1 MRVREE
7 LVIEPAQ
14 SWARL
19 QQLKNSEWFVH
30 DLEEQ
35 LKQNHR
41 LFLEEQMR
49 YERQQHVGV
58 APYERAQER
67 SDQANGF
74 YRRTLLTRLGA
85 MELAVPRSRSG
96 LFQTQVVRRYQGREL
111 AVDEALRK
119 VFLLGVS
126 TRQAGPALAT
136 LLDEAV
142 SAATVSALSKVLDQT
157 VAAWHQ
163 RALSD
168 TYRYLILDGV
178 SVRIRLVGKVQRRV
192 ALRVYGLS
200 DDGRERELIDFLLVR
215 SESEAHW
222 RSLLEELWR
231 RGLRGT
237 NLKLISTD
245 GNPGLI
251 AALKLVWP
259 RVALQRCWAHKLRNV
274 AAKLKRSQQE
284 CLQEAKLIY
293 QANTQGEAI
302 ATFRAWKTRWRSQAE
317 RAVRCVE
324 EDLEELLA
332 FYDSP
337 STHWKRLCTTNV
349 IERLFVEVRQ
359 RIRTMCAFTTPGS
372 CQRILFSVFDRMNT
386 HWSKHPLK
394 TFTQH
399 N

>member
-1 MRVREE
+1 MRVAKE

-19 QQLKNSEWFVH
+19 QQLKNSEWFIH

-35 LKQNHR
+35 LKENHR
-41 LFLEEQMR
+41 LFLEELMR
-49 YERQQHVGV
+49 YERQQHLGV
-58 APYERAQER
+58 APYERASKR
-67 SDQANGF
+67 ADQANGF
-74 YRRTLLTRLGA
+74 YQRTLLTRLGP
-85 MELAVPRSRSG
+85 MQLAVPRSGSG
-96 LFQTQVVRRYQGREL
+96 LLQTQILRRYQRREA

-157 VAAWHQ
+157 VAVWHR

-168 TYRYLILDGV
+168 TYRYLVLDGV

-192 ALRVYGLS
+192 ALCAYGLS
-200 DDGRERELIDFLLVR
+200 EDGGRELIDFLIVKT
-215 SESEAHW
+215 ESQEHW

-237 NLKLISTD
+237 KLKLISTD
-245 GNPGLI
+245 GHAGLI

-274 AAKLKRSQQE
+274 AAKLKRSEQE
-284 CLQEAKLIY
+284 CLQQAKLIY
-293 QANTQGEAI
+293 QAGTRGEAI
-302 ATFRAWKTRWRSQAE
+302 ATFRAWKTRWRTQAQ
-317 RAVRCVE
+317 RAVCCLE

-337 STHWKRLCTTNV
+337 QAHWRRLRTTNV
-349 IERLFVEVRQ
+349 IERLFVEVRR

-372 CQRILFSVFDRMNT
+372 CERILFSVFDRMNT
-386 HWSKHPLK
+386 YWRKHPPK
-394 TFTQH
+394 AFTQ
-399 N
+399 NN

>member
-1 MRVREE
+1 MRVAKE

-19 QQLKNSEWFVH
+19 QQLKNSEWFIH

-35 LKQNHR
+35 LKENHR
-41 LFLEEQMR
+41 LFLEELMR
-49 YERQQHVGV
+49 YERQQHLGV
-58 APYERAQER
+58 APYERRQER
-67 SDQANGF
+67 ADQANGF
-74 YRRTLLTRLGA
+74 YQRTLLTRLGP

-96 LFQTQVVRRYQGREL
+96 LFQTQVLRRYQRREA

-142 SAATVSALSKVLDQT
+142 SAATVSAVSKVLDQT
-157 VAAWHQ
+157 VAAWHR
-163 RALSD
+163 RALTD

-192 ALRVYGLS
+192 ALCAYGIRE
-200 DDGRERELIDFLLVR
+200 DGKRELIDFLLVR

-237 NLKLISTD
+237 KLKLISTD
-245 GNPGLI
+245 GHPGLL
-251 AALKLVWP
+251 AALELVWP
-259 RVALQRCWAHKLRNV
+259 RVALQRCWVHKLRNV
-274 AAKLKRSQQE
+274 AAKLKRSQQR
-284 CLQEAKLIY
+284 CLEQAKLIY
-293 QANTQGEAI
+293 QADTRREAV
-302 ATFRAWKTRWRSQAE
+302 ATFRAWKTRWSACAQ

-324 EDLEELLA
+324 EDLEQLLS
-332 FYDSP
+332 FYDTP
-337 STHWKRLCTTNV
+337 RPHWKRLRTTNV
-349 IERLFVEVRQ
+349 IERLFVEVRR

-372 CQRILFSVFDRMNT
+372 CERILFSVFDRMNN
-386 HWSKHPLK
+386 HWKKHPLK
-394 TFTQH
+394 AFTQ
-399 N
+399 NN

>member
-19 QQLKNSEWFVH
+19 QQVKNSEWFIH

-35 LKQNHR
+35 LKEHHR
-41 LFLEEQMR
+41 LFLEELMR
-49 YERQQHVGV
+49 YERQQHLGA
-58 APYERAQER
+58 APYERGKKR

-74 YRRTLLTRLGA
+74 YRRRLLTRLGG

-96 LFQTQVVRRYQGREL
+96 LFQTQILRRYQRREA

-142 SAATVSALSKVLDQT
+142 SATTVSAVSKVLDQT
-157 VAAWHQ
+157 VVVWHQ

-192 ALRVYGLS
+192 ALCAYGV
-200 DDGRERELIDFLLVR
+200 REEGGRELIDFLIVKT
-215 SESEAHW
+215 ESQEHW

-231 RGLRGT
+231 RGFRGT
-237 NLKLISTD
+237 KLKLISTD
-245 GNPGLI
+245 GHAGLI

-284 CLQEAKLIY
+284 CLQQAKLIY
-293 QANTQGEAI
+293 QADTRGEAI
-302 ATFRAWKTRWRSQAE
+302 TTFRAWKTHWRSRAE
-317 RAVRCVE
+317 AAVRCVE
-324 EDLEELLA
+324 ADLEELLA

-337 STHWKRLCTTNV
+337 HPHWKRLRTTNV
-349 IERLFVEVRQ
+349 IERLFVEVRR

-372 CQRILFSVFDRMNT
+372 CERILFSVFDRMNT
-386 HWSKHPLK
+386 HWRKHPLK
-394 TFTQH
+394 TFTQ
-399 N
+399 NN

>member
-1 MRVREE
+1 MRVAKE

-19 QQLKNSEWFVH
+19 QQLRNSEWFIH

-35 LKQNHR
+35 LKEHHR
-41 LFLEEQMR
+41 LFLEELMR
-49 YERQQHVGV
+49 YERQQHLGV
-58 APYERAQER
+58 APYERASKR
-67 SDQANGF
+67 ADQANGF
-74 YRRTLLTRLGA
+74 YQRTLLTRLGP

-96 LFQTQVVRRYQGREL
+96 LFQTQILRRYRRREA

-142 SAATVSALSKVLDQT
+142 SAATVSAVSKVLDQA
-157 VAAWHQ
+157 VAAWHR

-192 ALRVYGLS
+192 ALCVYGIS
-200 DDGRERELIDFLLVR
+200 EEGQRELIDFLLVKT
-215 SESEAHW
+215 ESQDHW
-222 RSLLEELWR
+222 RSLLDELWR

-237 NLKLISTD
+237 KLKLISTD
-245 GNPGLI
+245 GHSGLI

-259 RVALQRCWAHKLRNV
+259 RVALQRCWAHKLRNLWS
-274 AAKLKRSQQE
+274 KLKRSQRE
-284 CLQEAKLIY
+284 CLQQAKLIY
-293 QANTQGEAI
+293 QARTRAEAI
-302 ATFRAWKTRWRSQAE
+302 AIFRLWKTRWKEQAQ
-317 RAVRCVE
+317 RGVCCVE

-332 FYDSP
+332 FYDSAP
-337 STHWKRLCTTNV
+337 ARLETAAHHQCNRTALCRSTTAHPHHVRLHHT
-349 IERLFVEVRQ
+349 RQ
-359 RIRTMCAFTTPGS
+359 LRT
-372 CQRILFSVFDRMNT
+372 
-386 HWSKHPLK
+386 HPL
-394 TFTQH
+394 
-399 N
+399 

>member
-35 LKQNHR
+35 LKENHR
-41 LFLEEQMR
+41 LFLEELMR
-49 YERQQHVGV
+49 YERQQHLGV
-58 APYERAQER
+58 APYKRAQER
-67 SDQANGF
+67 ADQANGF
-74 YRRTLLTRLGA
+74 YQRTLLTRLGV

-96 LFQTQVVRRYQGREL
+96 LFQTQVLRRYQRRE
-111 AVDEALRK
+111 AVVDEALRK

-142 SAATVSALSKVLDQT
+142 SAATVSAVSKVLDQT
-157 VAAWHQ
+157 VAAWHG
-163 RALSD
+163 RTLSD
-168 TYRYLILDGV
+168 AYRYLILDGV

-192 ALRVYGLS
+192 ALCAYGLRE
-200 DDGRERELIDFLLVR
+200 DGGGELIDFLIEKT
-215 SESEAHW
+215 ESQEHW

-237 NLKLISTD
+237 KLKLISTD
-245 GNPGLI
+245 GHAGLI

-274 AAKLKRSQQE
+274 AAKLKRTQQE
-284 CLQEAKLIY
+284 CLQQAKLIY
-293 QANTQGEAI
+293 QAGTRSEAI
-302 ATFRAWKTRWRSQAE
+302 ATFRAWRTRWRSQAQ
-317 RAVRCVE
+317 RAVHCLE

-337 STHWKRLCTTNV
+337 HAHWKPLRTTNV
-349 IERLFVEVRQ
+349 IERLFVEVRR

-372 CQRILFSVFDRMNT
+372 CHAGQL
-386 HWSKHPLK
+386 
-394 TFTQH
+394 
-399 N
+399 

>member
-1 MRVREE
+1 MGVREE

-19 QQLKNSEWFVH
+19 QQLKNSEWFIH

-35 LKQNHR
+35 LKENHR
-41 LFLEEQMR
+41 LFLEELMR
-49 YERQQHVGV
+49 YERQQHLGV
-58 APYERAQER
+58 APYERAR
-67 SDQANGF
+67 KRADQANGF
-74 YRRTLLTRLGA
+74 YRRTLLTRLGP
-85 MELAVPRSRSG
+85 MDLAVPRSRTG
-96 LFQTQVVRRYQGREL
+96 LFQTQILRRYQRREA

-142 SAATVSALSKVLDQT
+142 SAATVSAVSKVLDQT
-157 VAAWHQ
+157 VAAWHR
-163 RALSD
+163 RALAD
-168 TYRYLILDGV
+168 TYRYFILDGV

-192 ALRVYGLS
+192 ALCAYGMS
-200 DDGRERELIDFLLVR
+200 EGGQRELIDFLIVK

-237 NLKLISTD
+237 KLKLISTD

-259 RVALQRCWAHKLRNV
+259 RVSLQRCWAHKLRNV
-274 AAKLKRSQQE
+274 ASKLKRSQQE
-284 CLQEAKLIY
+284 CLHEAKLIY
-293 QANTQGEAI
+293 QAGTHSEAI
-302 ATFRAWKTRWRSQAE
+302 ATFRAWKTRWGSQAQ
-317 RAVRCVE
+317 RAVRCLE

-337 STHWKRLCTTNV
+337 PAHWKRLRTTNV
-349 IERLFVEVRQ
+349 IERLFVEVRR
-359 RIRTMCAFTTPGS
+359 RIRTMCAFTTRGS
-372 CQRILFSVFDRMNT
+372 CERILFSVFDRMNNQ
-386 HWSKHPLK
+386 WRKHPLK
-394 TFTQH
+394 TFTQ
-399 N
+399 NN

>member
-1 MRVREE
+1 MRVQEE

-19 QQLKNSEWFVH
+19 QQLKNSEWFIH

-35 LKQNHR
+35 LKEHHR
-41 LFLEEQMR
+41 LFLEELMR
-49 YERQQHVGV
+49 YERQQHLGA
-58 APYERAQER
+58 APYERGPQR

-74 YRRTLLTRLGA
+74 YQRTLVTRLGP

-96 LFQTQVVRRYQGREL
+96 LFQSQILPRYRRREA

-142 SAATVSALSKVLDQT
+142 SAATVSAVSKVLDQT
-157 VAAWHQ
+157 VAAWHR
-163 RALSD
+163 RALTD

-192 ALRVYGLS
+192 ALCAYGIS
-200 DDGRERELIDFLLVR
+200 ENGQRELIDFLLVR

-237 NLKLISTD
+237 KLKLIATD

-251 AALKLVWP
+251 AALELVWP
-259 RVALQRCWAHKLRNV
+259 RVALQRCWVHKLRNV
-274 AAKLKRSQQE
+274 SAKLKRSQDQ

-293 QANTQGEAI
+293 QADTRRQAI
-302 ATFRAWKTRWRSQAE
+302 ERFRAWNARWRKEAE
-317 RAVRCVE
+317 SAVRCLE
-324 EDLEELLA
+324 ADLEQLLA
-332 FYDSP
+332 FYDCP
-337 STHWKRLCTTNV
+337 RPRWKALRTTNA
-349 IERLFVEVRQ
+349 IERLFVEVRR
-359 RIRTMCAFTTPGS
+359 RIRTMCAFTTRDS
-372 CQRILFSVFDRMNT
+372 CERILFSVFDRMNNY
-386 HWSKHPLK
+386 WRKHPLK
-394 TFTQH
+394 TFTQ
-399 N
+399 NN

>member
-19 QQLKNSEWFVH
+19 QQIRNSEWFVH

-35 LKQNHR
+35 LKENHR
-41 LFLEEQMR
+41 LFLEELMR
-49 YERQQHVGV
+49 YERQQHLGA
-58 APYERAQER
+58 APYERGKGR

-74 YRRTLLTRLGA
+74 YQRTLLTRLGV

-96 LFQTQVVRRYQGREL
+96 LFQTQVLRRYQRREA

-119 VFLLGVS
+119 VFLLGIS

-142 SAATVSALSKVLDQT
+142 SAATVSAVSKVLDQT
-157 VAAWHQ
+157 VATWH
-163 RALSD
+163 RRTLSD

-192 ALRVYGLS
+192 ALCVYGVRE
-200 DDGRERELIDFLLVR
+200 DGRRELIDFLIVKT
-215 SESEAHW
+215 ESQEHW

-237 NLKLISTD
+237 KLKLISTD
-245 GNPGLI
+245 GHAGLI

-259 RVALQRCWAHKLRNV
+259 RVSLQRCWAHKLRNL
-274 AAKLKRSQQE
+274 ANKLKRSQHQ

-293 QANTQGEAI
+293 QAGTRTEAI
-302 ATFRAWKTRWRSQAE
+302 ATFRAWKTRWRSQAQ
-317 RAVRCVE
+317 RAVRCIE

-337 STHWKRLCTTNV
+337 HAHWKRLRTTNV
-349 IERLFVEVRQ
+349 IERLFVEVRR

-372 CQRILFSVFDRMNT
+372 CERILFSVFDRINT
-386 HWSKHPLK
+386 HWRKHPLK
-394 TFTQH
+394 PFTQ
-399 N
+399 NN